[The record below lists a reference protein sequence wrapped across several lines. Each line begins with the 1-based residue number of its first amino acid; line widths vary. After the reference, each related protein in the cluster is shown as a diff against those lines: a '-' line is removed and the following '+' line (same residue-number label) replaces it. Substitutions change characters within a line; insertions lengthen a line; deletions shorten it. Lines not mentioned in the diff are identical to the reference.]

1 MPEQDRTSQSHQA
14 PSRIRLCRS
23 AAGAPSGGGAGGAS
37 GGSKSYMCFGSQVTI
52 SGTAMMSSVN
62 AIMIAA

>member
-14 PSRIRLCRS
+14 PSRIRLRRS
-23 AAGAPSGGGAGGAS
+23 AAGAHWGEAPKALRGGHIF
-37 GGSKSYMCFGSQVTI
+37 FGSHVTI